1 LNREKSVKLDPAISR
16 EDIKTLLTSQ
26 SELVYG
32 TERTGDLA
40 GQIEHLAT
48 MLAEIAGREIELTGP
63 PPDTS
68 GIPERSHQ

>member
-1 LNREKSVKLDPAISR
+1 MKLDPTVSR
-16 EDIKTLLTSQ
+16 EDIKALLTSQ

-32 TERTGDLA
+32 AERTGDLA

-48 MLAEIAGREIELTGP
+48 MLAEIAEREIELTGP

-68 GIPERSHQ
+68 GIPERSRK